1 MLPDQAL
8 LAIGLVGG
16 VTAVVAGLIAL
27 SEPDLKRMLAAST
40 SSQYGLM
47 LVAVGAGVPM
57 AALLHLIAHAAIK
70 SSLFLGAGVFQ
81 HDRDNTDLEAL
92 AGAGRARPKIFA
104 AFAVSA
110 LALAGI
116 PPLAGFFSK
125 DAIIAAALEAPGMI
139 WLLPL
144 ALAGTVLTGAY
155 MARALGVLWR
165 GNAGAPSGNV
175 VWMGTGMGVLVTLVV
190 VLGAGF
196 APLEDLLGA
205 ELGVNILA
213 MAFGLGAA
221 LIGLVL
227 GWFVPMARLL
237 GPIRPWAQRG
247 FVLLGGFD
255 ALMLRPALA
264 IARGC
269 EAVERR
275 LYNGVLGIGRLNL
288 TLGIFTRKSDEQGI
302 DAAIFAFVART
313 VATGGRVR
321 RLQSGFIH
329 KQLAM
334 TIIGTGII
342 IALLLAA
349 PLFS

>member
-1 MLPDQAL
+1 
-8 LAIGLVGG
+8 
-16 VTAVVAGLIAL
+16 
-27 SEPDLKRMLAAST
+27 
-40 SSQYGLM
+40 
-47 LVAVGAGVPM
+47 M
-57 AALLHLIAHAAIK
+57 AALLHLLARAAIK

-81 HDRDNTDLEAL
+81 HDRDSTDMDAL

-125 DAIIAAALEAPGMI
+125 DAIIAAALAAPGMI

-155 MARALGVLWR
+155 MARALGMLWR
-165 GNAGAPSGNV
+165 GDGGAPSGNV
-175 VWMGTGMGVLVTLVV
+175 VWMGAGIGVLVVLVV

-196 APLEDLLGA
+196 APLENLLQA
-205 ELGVNILA
+205 ELGVSILA
-213 MAFGLGAA
+213 MALGLGAA
-221 LIGLVL
+221 IIGLTL
-227 GWFVPMARLL
+227 GWFVPMPRLL

-247 FVLLGGFD
+247 FVLAGGFD
-255 ALMLRPALA
+255 ALMLRPAMA
-264 IARGC
+264 IAQGC
-269 EAVERR
+269 EAVERV
-275 LYNGVLGIGRLNL
+275 LYNGVLSIGRLNL
-288 TLGIFTRKSDEQGI
+288 SLGLLTRKSDEQGI
-302 DAAIFAFVART
+302 DAAIFALVART
-313 VATGGRVR
+313 IAAGGRVR

-334 TIIGTGII
+334 TIIGTGVI